1 MKRNHFFIPFII
13 HHSAIIIFPMSIL
26 SSILAALT
34 PWIQAFFQALLPFLK
49 QQATT
54 PVERTVAEKDP
65 VIQQEVSDAIDQ
77 YDRDH
82 LAPSD

>member
-1 MKRNHFFIPFII
+1 
-13 HHSAIIIFPMSIL
+13 MSIL

>member
-1 MKRNHFFIPFII
+1 MSSHFI
-13 HHSAIIIFPMSIL
+13 HRSSFLLHRFPMSLL

-54 PVERTVAEKDP
+54 PVERTVAEQDP
-65 VIQQEVSDAIDQ
+65 IIQQEVSDAIDQ

-82 LAPSD
+82 HAPSD